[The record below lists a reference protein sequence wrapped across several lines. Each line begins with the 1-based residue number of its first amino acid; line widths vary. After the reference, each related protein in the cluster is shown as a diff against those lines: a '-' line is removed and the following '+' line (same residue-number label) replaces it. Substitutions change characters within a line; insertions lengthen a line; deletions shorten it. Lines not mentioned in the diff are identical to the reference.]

1 MAASFIRRKAAI
13 MCHYPWA
20 MIFLPLPRVVF
31 FCFFSLLLSFK
42 QHLDIYSEK
51 KSHSQQ
57 QNNRGD
63 GFPLHGYKMKAKQTL
78 SSLPARRE
86 GGRPSGPRSDARAL
100 RGRAAP
106 PTGRGAGHEVL
117 GARLCPLPGKGRE
130 DFWSPRSLLP
140 CTRPSGD
147 LAHGAHAPLRSS
159 PRTSGHLGRISPGSQ
174 HGLLVPFNVGSF
186 LPVLRLASCLDS
198 PEEAAVFIEQGRELC
213 PLVLPNPHKAAAA
226 EAGTELPPTRW
237 KRGGGGRQSKPQA
250 DPKLPH
256 PLQIVGSSPHLPP
269 WALRAPL
276 ALSLPLQHP
285 KCPCPPWQRGSPRA
299 EAALPSHPPT
309 HTPPRDPPQTPAGL
323 SRPPSHFQPSLHCP
337 APALSPSCSH
347 ISHPPRAGDA
357 PAGLCQPPRV
367 SGGRKG
373 PKALS

>member
-42 QHLDIYSEK
+42 QHLDIYREK

-147 LAHGAHAPLRSS
+147 LAHGAHAPLRGA
-159 PRTSGHLGRISPGSQ
+159 PRAHLGIWGGFPRAPSTGCWCPLTWGVFSPFSGW
-174 HGLLVPFNVGSF
+174 
-186 LPVLRLASCLDS
+186 LPV
-198 PEEAAVFIEQGRELC
+198 
-213 PLVLPNPHKAAAA
+213 
-226 EAGTELPPTRW
+226 
-237 KRGGGGRQSKPQA
+237 
-250 DPKLPH
+250 
-256 PLQIVGSSPHLPP
+256 
-269 WALRAPL
+269 
-276 ALSLPLQHP
+276 
-285 KCPCPPWQRGSPRA
+285 
-299 EAALPSHPPT
+299 
-309 HTPPRDPPQTPAGL
+309 
-323 SRPPSHFQPSLHCP
+323 
-337 APALSPSCSH
+337 
-347 ISHPPRAGDA
+347 
-357 PAGLCQPPRV
+357 
-367 SGGRKG
+367 
-373 PKALS
+373 